1 MAGLGAF
8 LGLLLWPGRRWRVQQ
23 LLDDWIFAHDYLHG
37 RRPDVEARLDHF
49 AQALVARSRDG
60 DLDEIVIVGHSLGAM
75 LAIDILV
82 RALARDPDFGR
93 RGAAVCLLTVGATIP
108 KFALHPRA
116 HDIRGRIARVVAE
129 PSIAWTEYQSRDDTI
144 SFYKFDPVA
153 LKRIAGDRLEG
164 KPVIR
169 RVQIHDMVTAE
180 TFARCRRSILRLHY
194 RSVMANDR
202 RARLRLLSPGLR
214 TGRLQRLDDRA
225 RGPLGLRDR
234 GRHLSGTAALSHEG
248 RRAGLMT
255 PLVAKLIWLIGVVGW
270 FVIRYP
276 HQRRARRTPKLRRSD
291 RGRELVLMTIS
302 ATGLGIIPMI
312 YVFTGAPR
320 FADYPM
326 QPWQGWLGA
335 MVFAASLWLFHRTH
349 KDLGRNWSVTLE
361 VREQHA
367 LVTNGVYGR
376 VRHPMYSA
384 FWLWALA
391 QALLLPNWIAGPAG
405 LVGFGTLFFLRVG
418 REEALM
424 AETFG
429 DEYRRYM
436 ARTSRIVPGIY

>member
-1 MAGLGAF
+1 
-8 LGLLLWPGRRWRVQQ
+8 
-23 LLDDWIFAHDYLHG
+23 
-37 RRPDVEARLDHF
+37 
-49 AQALVARSRDG
+49 
-60 DLDEIVIVGHSLGAM
+60 
-75 LAIDILV
+75 
-82 RALARDPDFGR
+82 
-93 RGAAVCLLTVGATIP
+93 
-108 KFALHPRA
+108 
-116 HDIRGRIARVVAE
+116 
-129 PSIAWTEYQSRDDTI
+129 
-144 SFYKFDPVA
+144 
-153 LKRIAGDRLEG
+153 
-164 KPVIR
+164 
-169 RVQIHDMVTAE
+169 
-180 TFARCRRSILRLHY
+180 
-194 RSVMANDR
+194 
-202 RARLRLLSPGLR
+202 
-214 TGRLQRLDDRA
+214 
-225 RGPLGLRDR
+225 
-234 GRHLSGTAALSHEG
+234 
-248 RRAGLMT
+248 MT

-335 MVFAASLWLFHRTH
+335 VLFAASLWLFHRTH

-391 QALLLPNWIAGPAG
+391 QALLLPNWIAGVGRSGRLRDAVLPAG
-405 LVGFGTLFFLRVG
+405 WPGGGADGGDLR
-418 REEALM
+418 RRIPALHGPHLTHL
-424 AETFG
+424 AG
-429 DEYRRYM
+429 DLLDQ
-436 ARTSRIVPGIY
+436 GG